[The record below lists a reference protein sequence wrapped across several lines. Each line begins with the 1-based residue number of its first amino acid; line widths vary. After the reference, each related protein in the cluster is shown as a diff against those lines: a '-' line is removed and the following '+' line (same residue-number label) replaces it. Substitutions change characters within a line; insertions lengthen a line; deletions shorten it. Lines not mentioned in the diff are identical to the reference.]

1 MNDVVNATTPAVVST
16 ADAASTAAAAA
27 DAAVAGALLKQA
39 REQAGMSLETLASR
53 VKVLP
58 HKLAALEEGR
68 FDELPDLTFAR
79 ALAKTI
85 CRHFN
90 IDPVPVLAG
99 FPATAAA
106 ASATA
111 LNRQTLRTPLDANRG
126 LRIHGSGRSGFSVG
140 APTFALAAVAVAVA
154 LWWWLPASPPGGTG
168 TDAANSNQ
176 PHATVEVVPTLNQ
189 TAETVAPAAVASLP
203 VPSPA
208 VAPAPAVT
216 TPVVPVAPLAPPGAA
231 VVPAATPGAAPAAVA
246 PASTDVLRLQAR
258 QTTWVEVRGGGRTL
272 LQRTL
277 QAGESVSFNT
287 GAPFGVV
294 VGRAD
299 AIEVQLRGQAFDITP
314 YKRNNVARF
323 SVQ

>member
-16 ADAASTAAAAA
+16 ADAASTAAAA

-216 TPVVPVAPLAPPGAA
+216 TPVVPAAPLAPPGAA
-231 VVPAATPGAAPAAVA
+231 VVPAATPGAASAAVA

>member
-16 ADAASTAAAAA
+16 ADAASTAAAA

-39 REQAGMSLETLASR
+39 REQAGMSLEALASR

-154 LWWWLPASPPGGTG
+154 LWWWVPASPPGGTG
-168 TDAANSNQ
+168 TGAANSNQ

-216 TPVVPVAPLAPPGAA
+216 TPVVPAAPLAPPGAA

>member
-16 ADAASTAAAAA
+16 ADAASTAAAA

>member
-16 ADAASTAAAAA
+16 ADAASTAAAA

-216 TPVVPVAPLAPPGAA
+216 TPVVPVALLAPPGAA

>member
-1 MNDVVNATTPAVVST
+1 MNDVVNATTPAVVPT
-16 ADAASTAAAAA
+16 ADAASTAAAA

-216 TPVVPVAPLAPPGAA
+216 TPVVPAAPLAPPGAA

>member
-16 ADAASTAAAAA
+16 ADAASTAAAA

-216 TPVVPVAPLAPPGAA
+216 TPVVPAAPLAPPGAA

-246 PASTDVLRLQAR
+246 PSSTDVLRLQAR

>member
-1 MNDVVNATTPAVVST
+1 MNDVVNATTLAVVPA
-16 ADAASTAAAAA
+16 ADAPVTTTAA

-39 REQAGMSLETLASR
+39 REQAGVSLETLAAR

-79 ALAKTI
+79 ALVKTI

-99 FPATAAA
+99 FPATAATTSA
-106 ASATA
+106 AA
-111 LNRQTLRTPLDANRG
+111 LERQTLHTPLDANRG

-154 LWWWLPASPPGGTG
+154 LWWWLPASPPSAI
-168 TDAANSNQ
+168 DAASPDQ
-176 PHATVEVVPTLNQ
+176 PHTTVEVVPTLNQ
-189 TAETVAPAAVASLP
+189 TAETTAPTAVAPPPAALPLPVAPAVPVAPAAS
-203 VPSPA
+203 
-208 VAPAPAVT
+208 VAPPAAV
-216 TPVVPVAPLAPPGAA
+216 PGAA
-231 VVPAATPGAAPAAVA
+231 VAPVPTPGAVPVAQAPVSA
-246 PASTDVLRLQAR
+246 DVLRLQAR

-277 QAGESVSFNT
+277 QAGESVAFNT

-299 AIEVQLRGQAFDITP
+299 AIEVQLRGQPFDITP
-314 YKRNNVARF
+314 HKRNNVARF

>member
-16 ADAASTAAAAA
+16 ADAASTAAAA

-106 ASATA
+106 TSATA

-216 TPVVPVAPLAPPGAA
+216 TPVVPAAPLAPPGAA

>member
-16 ADAASTAAAAA
+16 ADAASTAAAA

-99 FPATAAA
+99 FPVTAAA

-216 TPVVPVAPLAPPGAA
+216 TPVVPAAPLAPPGAA

>member
-1 MNDVVNATTPAVVST
+1 MNDVVNATTPAVVPAT
-16 ADAASTAAAAA
+16 DAPSAAA
-27 DAAVAGALLKQA
+27 AAVAGALLKQA
-39 REQAGMSLETLASR
+39 REQAGMSLEALAAR

-79 ALAKTI
+79 ALVKTI
-85 CRHFN
+85 CRHLN
-90 IDPVPVLAG
+90 TDPVPVLAG
-99 FPATAAA
+99 FPATAA
-106 ASATA
+106 SATA
-111 LNRQTLRTPLDANRG
+111 LDRQTLRTPLDANRG

-154 LWWWLPASPPGGTG
+154 LWWWLPASPPAGTS
-168 TDAANSNQ
+168 TDVTSPDQ
-176 PHATVEVVPTLNQ
+176 PHTTVEVVPTLNQ
-189 TAETVAPAAVASLP
+189 TTET
-203 VPSPA
+203 
-208 VAPAPAVT
+208 PAPTAVTSFPAPVAT
-216 TPVVPVAPLAPPGAA
+216 TPVVPVAPLAPPPAVVPGAA
-231 VVPAATPGAAPAAVA
+231 VPPTPTPGTAPAAAA

-277 QAGESVSFNT
+277 QAGESVAFNT

-314 YKRNNVARF
+314 HKRNNVARF

>member
-16 ADAASTAAAAA
+16 ADAASTAAAA

-168 TDAANSNQ
+168 TDAASSNQ

-216 TPVVPVAPLAPPGAA
+216 TPVVPAAPLAPPGAA

>member
-16 ADAASTAAAAA
+16 ADAASTAAAA

-216 TPVVPVAPLAPPGAA
+216 TPVVPAAPLAPPGAA

-246 PASTDVLRLQAR
+246 PASIDVLRLQAR

>member
-1 MNDVVNATTPAVVST
+1 M
-16 ADAASTAAAAA
+16 
-27 DAAVAGALLKQA
+27 
-39 REQAGMSLETLASR
+39 
-53 VKVLP
+53 
-58 HKLAALEEGR
+58 
-68 FDELPDLTFAR
+68 
-79 ALAKTI
+79 
-85 CRHFN
+85 
-90 IDPVPVLAG
+90 
-99 FPATAAA
+99 
-106 ASATA
+106 
-111 LNRQTLRTPLDANRG
+111 
-126 LRIHGSGRSGFSVG
+126 G

-216 TPVVPVAPLAPPGAA
+216 TPVVPAAPLAPPGAA

>member
-16 ADAASTAAAAA
+16 ADAASTAAAA

-216 TPVVPVAPLAPPGAA
+216 TPVVPAAPLAPPGAA

-299 AIEVQLRGQAFDITP
+299 AIEVQLRGQAFDTTP

>member
-1 MNDVVNATTPAVVST
+1 VNATTPAVVST
-16 ADAASTAAAAA
+16 ADAASTAAAA

-39 REQAGMSLETLASR
+39 REQAGMSLETLAAR

-99 FPATAAA
+99 FPATAAT
-106 ASATA
+106 ASASA
-111 LNRQTLRTPLDANRG
+111 LDRQTLRTPLDANRG

-154 LWWWLPASPPGGTG
+154 LWWWLPASPPGGAG
-168 TDAANSNQ
+168 TDAASPDQ
-176 PHATVEVVPTLNQ
+176 PHTTVEVVPTLNQ
-189 TAETVAPAAVASLP
+189 TTETTAPATVQPVPSPVVA
-203 VPSPA
+203 PSPA
-208 VAPAPAVT
+208 VAA
-216 TPVVPVAPLAPPGAA
+216 PVAPAASSAPPA
-231 VVPAATPGAAPAAVA
+231 VVPGATVAPASTPVAVA

-277 QAGESVSFNT
+277 QAGESVAFNT

-314 YKRNNVARF
+314 HKRNNVARF

>member
-16 ADAASTAAAAA
+16 ADAASTAAAA

-216 TPVVPVAPLAPPGAA
+216 TPVVPAAPLAPPGAA
-231 VVPAATPGAAPAAVA
+231 VVPAAIPGAAPAAVA

>member
-16 ADAASTAAAAA
+16 ADAASTAAAA

-126 LRIHGSGRSGFSVG
+126 LRIQGRAGTGFWVG
-140 APTFALAAVAVAVA
+140 PPSFALAAVAGAVA

-189 TAETVAPAAVASLP
+189 TAETVAPAAVTSLP

-216 TPVVPVAPLAPPGAA
+216 TPVVPAAPLAPPGAA

>member
-16 ADAASTAAAAA
+16 ADAASTAAAA

-39 REQAGMSLETLASR
+39 REQAGMSLDTLASR

-216 TPVVPVAPLAPPGAA
+216 TPVVPAAPLAPPGAA

>member
-16 ADAASTAAAAA
+16 ADAASTAAAA

-189 TAETVAPAAVASLP
+189 TAETVAPAAVTSLP

-216 TPVVPVAPLAPPGAA
+216 TPVVPAAPLAPPGAA

>member
-1 MNDVVNATTPAVVST
+1 MNDVVNATTPTVAPA
-16 ADAASTAAAAA
+16 ADAAPTAAA

-246 PASTDVLRLQAR
+246 PASADVLRLQAR

-277 QAGESVSFNT
+277 QAGESVAFNT

-314 YKRNNVARF
+314 HKRNNVARF

>member
-16 ADAASTAAAAA
+16 ADAASTAAAA
-27 DAAVAGALLKQA
+27 DAAVAGALLTQA

-216 TPVVPVAPLAPPGAA
+216 TPVVPAAPLAPPGAA

>member
-16 ADAASTAAAAA
+16 ADAASTAAAA

-208 VAPAPAVT
+208 VAPAPSVT
-216 TPVVPVAPLAPPGAA
+216 TPVVPAAPLAPPGAA

>member
-16 ADAASTAAAAA
+16 ADAASTAAAA

-208 VAPAPAVT
+208 VAPADRKS
-216 TPVVPVAPLAPPGAA
+216 VV
-231 VVPAATPGAAPAAVA
+231 
-246 PASTDVLRLQAR
+246 
-258 QTTWVEVRGGGRTL
+258 
-272 LQRTL
+272 
-277 QAGESVSFNT
+277 
-287 GAPFGVV
+287 
-294 VGRAD
+294 
-299 AIEVQLRGQAFDITP
+299 
-314 YKRNNVARF
+314 
-323 SVQ
+323 